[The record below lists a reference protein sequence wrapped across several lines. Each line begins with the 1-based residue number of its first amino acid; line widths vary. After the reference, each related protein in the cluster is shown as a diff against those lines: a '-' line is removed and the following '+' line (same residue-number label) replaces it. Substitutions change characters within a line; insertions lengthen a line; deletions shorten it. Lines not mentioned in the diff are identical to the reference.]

1 LVYFSVACTFDI
13 YYQILLTYMLMY
25 LLACLLTDYPRGWV
39 YLRATQKYYRAIFE
53 LMDWKKADMRCREL
67 GAYSRL
73 VDINDDTENTAVK
86 RFIASFYGNDY
97 TF

>member
-1 LVYFSVACTFDI
+1 MI
-13 YYQILLTYMLMY
+13 YCCCYILTY
-25 LLACLLTDYPRGWV
+25 LLLSDYPRGWV

-73 VDINDDTENTAVK
+73 VDINDDTENTAV
-86 RFIASFYGNDY
+86 RLFIESFDGKS
-97 TF
+97 TRRCFTIVLKSC